1 MSIYGFARGVVKSV
15 LTPLFRVE
23 IIGKENIPKD
33 AGVIVCS
40 NHISN
45 FDPPVVGMTFPRPV
59 YFMAKAELF
68 KVPVLKTLL
77 PKIYAFPVKR
87 GLSDRDALRKGISI
101 LKEGGALGLFP
112 EGSRSKDGKLG
123 KGMAGVGF
131 FALRSNAVIVPCA
144 VIGPYKPFKKL
155 QVVYGKPIDVTEMKK
170 ERASS
175 EEVTEVVMKEIGL
188 LLDKYQ

>member
-1 MSIYGFARGVVKSV
+1 MSIYGFARGVVKSI

-68 KVPVLKTLL
+68 KVPGLKTLL

-155 QVVYGKPIDVTEMKK
+155 QVVYGKPIDVTEMRK
-170 ERASS
+170 ERVSS
-175 EEVTEVVMKEIGL
+175 EKVTEVVMKEIGL

>member
-155 QVVYGKPIDVTEMKK
+155 KVVYGKPIDVTEMRK
-170 ERASS
+170 ERVSS

>member
-1 MSIYGFARGVVKSV
+1 MSIYGFARGVVKSI

-23 IIGKENIPKD
+23 IIGEENIPKD

-68 KVPVLKTLL
+68 KVPGLKTLL

-155 QVVYGKPIDVTEMKK
+155 QVVYGKPIDVTEMRK
-170 ERASS
+170 ERVSS

>member
-1 MSIYGFARGVVKSV
+1 MSIYGFARGVVKSI

-68 KVPVLKTLL
+68 KVPGLKTLL

-155 QVVYGKPIDVTEMKK
+155 QVVYGKPIDVTEMRK
-170 ERASS
+170 ERVSS

>member
-155 QVVYGKPIDVTEMKK
+155 QVVYGKPIDVTEMRK
-170 ERASS
+170 ERVSS

>member
-1 MSIYGFARGVVKSV
+1 MSIYGFARGVVKSI

-155 QVVYGKPIDVTEMKK
+155 QVVYGKPIDVTEMRK
-170 ERASS
+170 ERVSS

>member
-1 MSIYGFARGVVKSV
+1 MSIYGFARGVVKSI

-68 KVPVLKTLL
+68 KVPGLKTLL

-101 LKEGGALGLFP
+101 LKEGSALGLFP

-155 QVVYGKPIDVTEMKK
+155 QVVYGKPIDVTEMRK
-170 ERASS
+170 ERVSS

>member
-1 MSIYGFARGVVKSV
+1 MSIYGFARGVVKYV

>member
-68 KVPVLKTLL
+68 KVPVLRTLL

-155 QVVYGKPIDVTEMKK
+155 QVVYGKPIDVTEMRK
-170 ERASS
+170 ERVSS